1 MSVPWHE
8 VEAIW
13 LMTTVHYHEATQSC
27 AQDYSCEILC
37 QGGTRLKL
45 KHLATEEFVQWV
57 AQQVYRALV
66 PKVQAQWASGEPVWF
81 GAVSL
86 SQMGIHCGNAVLRWR
101 DIQSL
106 QAERNESNIVIR
118 ARGRQLPWKEL
129 DGISI
134 PNPALFFQLVQEN
147 IRGPAGYN

>member
-1 MSVPWHE
+1 
-8 VEAIW
+8 
-13 LMTTVHYHEATQSC
+13 LMTTIHYHETTQSC

-45 KHLATEEFVQWV
+45 KHFGTEEFVQWV

-86 SQMGIHCGNAVLRWR
+86 SQVGIHCGKAVLRWG
-101 DIQSL
+101 DILSL

-147 IRGPAGYN
+147 IRGQG